1 MIGQPNSILIQDT
14 DDELIKRVVAGEK
27 ELFEVIVRRYNQRL
41 FRIGMAI
48 LGDDMETEEAM
59 QAAYINA
66 YEHLVQFEFRAAF
79 GTWLTRIM
87 LNQCYKARRDQTR
100 VATIIPQDS
109 ENLIN
114 MKTPENVMASKELSQ
129 VLENAISQLPE
140 KYRLVF
146 VLRGIE
152 DLSVRETA
160 EIAGIETS
168 NVKVRLNRAKTM
180 LRENLTGYIKGAVF
194 PFHLTRCDRIVE
206 GVMARVLLWAG
217 LVRKRA
223 KARVMVNAVR
233 PWANTVAGAPIR
245 CEMAPTSRLP
255 RGNIPK
261 TAIRV
266 TPMARPRMDGVA
278 SDWTTILQIV
288 NWATDPNPMSTA
300 KHIAAVK

>member
-87 LNQCYKARRDQTR
+87 LNQCYKAKRDQTR

-146 VLRGIE
+146 VLREIE

-206 GVMARVLLWAG
+206 GVMARVLL
-217 LVRKRA
+217 
-223 KARVMVNAVR
+223 
-233 PWANTVAGAPIR
+233 
-245 CEMAPTSRLP
+245 
-255 RGNIPK
+255 
-261 TAIRV
+261 
-266 TPMARPRMDGVA
+266 
-278 SDWTTILQIV
+278 
-288 NWATDPNPMSTA
+288 
-300 KHIAAVK
+300 